1 MKSMGTKFA
10 IQIAVGL
17 ILVMTAFGAVD
28 ILQRRAKDAKA
39 LQTKIDRGLQQLV
52 TMVGGL
58 LYDMDY
64 EQIKNIASSYLTDPD
79 VVSIKILEKE
89 KVLYYLGKHPET
101 LELIDLTKETVNYT
115 NTETKQ
121 GLITIADQAL
131 GTIEVMFSYQLIKQ
145 QAQQMIFSV
154 IGNLLIVVI
163 IESVMVVILVRR
175 NITHPLLSFVHMF
188 DQIASGDLNVQMVK
202 ATSKHEIGQLL
213 KATQTML
220 TTLQRVV
227 TEGQA
232 VADHVTLNSQQMS
245 SSAAQMAQG
254 ASAQAAA
261 AEEASSSM
269 EQMVANIR
277 QNADN
282 ALQTEEMAMKAATD
296 ADESGRAVAA
306 AVNAMKQIAQKI
318 TIIED
323 ISRQTRMLSL
333 NATIEAARAQEQ
345 GRGFAVVAAEVRALA
360 ERSQTAATEI
370 MALAGDSV
378 IKAEHAGEMLRK
390 LVPDIQ
396 KTTELVQEIRAA
408 SKEQYTG
415 TEQINQAIQQ
425 LDRITQQNAA
435 TSEGLEVTAE
445 KLDLQ
450 AQHLQQTIAFFKVA
464 QHAEETGASPASQ
477 LTPFLPPE
485 VKPQSEHRQATPE
498 KASASHVENSQKPP
512 CGDDRDAEFERF

>member
-1 MKSMGTKFA
+1 MKSIGTKFA

-39 LQTKIDRGLQQLV
+39 LQARIDRNLQQLV
-52 TMVGGL
+52 IMVGGL
-58 LYDMDY
+58 LYTMDY

-79 VVSIKILEKE
+79 VASIKILEKE

-101 LELIDLTKETVNYT
+101 LKLIDLTKETLNYT

-121 GLITIADQAL
+121 APIIIADQSL
-131 GTIEVMFSYQLIKQ
+131 GTIELMFSYQMIEK
-145 QAQQMIFSV
+145 QAQQMILSV

-175 NITHPLLSFVHMF
+175 NLTHPLLNCVHMF
-188 DQIASGDLNVQMVK
+188 DQIASGDLNVQVVK

-213 KATQTML
+213 KAMQIML

-227 TEGQA
+227 TEGQS
-232 VADHVTLNSQQMS
+232 VADQVTLSSQQMS

-261 AEEASSSM
+261 TEEASSSM

-282 ALQTEEMAMKAATD
+282 ALQTEEMAIKAATD
-296 ADESGRAVAA
+296 ADESGRAVAD

-323 ISRQTRMLSL
+323 ISSQTRMLSL

-378 IKAEHAGEMLRK
+378 TKAERAGEMLHK
-390 LVPDIQ
+390 LVPDIR

-425 LDRITQQNAA
+425 LDQITQQNAA

-445 KLDLQ
+445 KLDVQ
-450 AQHLQQTIAFFKVA
+450 AQHLQQTIAFFRVA
-464 QHAEETGASPASQ
+464 QQAEETAASRASQ
-477 LTPFLPPE
+477 LTSFLELE
-485 VKPQSEHRQATPE
+485 VKSQPDHPQAAPE
-498 KASASHVENSQKPP
+498 KTPDSHIGNPQKPP
-512 CGDDRDAEFERF
+512 FGDDHDTEFERF